1 MKFEQIIKTFSAS
14 VAGILVYLLA
24 GGFYLQSKGFVSDPE
39 GGFVL
44 ANNAYASEIKAPQK
58 EIPLNYAFPQ
68 NHVMGENTAPVTLY
82 EYSSFGCFHCAD
94 FHLQVLPELKKEFV
108 DKGLLKVVF
117 VPLPLDK
124 NSMDA
129 ALLAECVDEGKYFS
143 FIEVLFKKQ
152 RDWGMAFNP
161 QKVLM
166 QYAALSGLDNEK
178 AKACLKNDATAER
191 ILKDRQAGLSD
202 LGISGTPSFVVSSK
216 SDNELVEG
224 FKSFDEFASIIQAHL
239 DEQ

>member
-1 MKFEQIIKTFSAS
+1 
-14 VAGILVYLLA
+14 
-24 GGFYLQSKGFVSDPE
+24 
-39 GGFVL
+39 
-44 ANNAYASEIKAPQK
+44 
-58 EIPLNYAFPQ
+58 
-68 NHVMGENTAPVTLY
+68 
-82 EYSSFGCFHCAD
+82 
-94 FHLQVLPELKKEFV
+94 
-108 DKGLLKVVF
+108 
-117 VPLPLDK
+117 
-124 NSMDA
+124 MDA
-129 ALLAECVDEGKYFS
+129 ALLAECVDEDKYFS

-161 QKVLM
+161 QKVLL
-166 QYAALSGLDNEK
+166 QYAALSGLENEK